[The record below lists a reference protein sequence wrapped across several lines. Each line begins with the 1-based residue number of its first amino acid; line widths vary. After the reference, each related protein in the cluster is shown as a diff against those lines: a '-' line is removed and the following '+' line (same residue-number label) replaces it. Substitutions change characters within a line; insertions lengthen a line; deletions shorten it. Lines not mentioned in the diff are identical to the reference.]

1 MLRKAIDFV
10 FLTRPTLIL
19 PGWGFFVLGYL
30 HARGHMGD
38 LRPVLEVPPW
48 PTFWYGFLATT
59 FISAYIYVLNQI
71 YDRESDRLNRKLF
84 LIADGHISVGEAYT
98 FSLLLLLL
106 SFLFGALVGRDF
118 LLLLVLGTVVGTLYS
133 LPPFRFKGRPF
144 LDMLSNAVGYA
155 VLNVAAGYV
164 SGGGGIY
171 EGIRATL
178 PYFFAVSAL
187 YLNTTVPDIPGD
199 RRAGLITTGVLLG
212 ERPTAV
218 LGALFVLLTVL
229 FSLWPR
235 YNPFM
240 LVVGAISLPFYSY
253 GAVRG
258 DEFSIK
264 LAYRVSGV
272 AFVLAL
278 IVKYPPFLIPA
289 VIVLIALKVY
299 YRLRFNLD
307 YPSLTGR

>member
-1 MLRKAIDFV
+1 MLRKLVDFV

-19 PGWGFFVLGYL
+19 PGWGFYVLGYL
-30 HARGHMGD
+30 HVVGRMGD
-38 LRPVLEVPPW
+38 LRPVLNVPSLPE
-48 PTFWYGFLATT
+48 FWYGFLSAT

-84 LIADGHISVGEAYT
+84 LIADGHIGVGEAGA
-98 FSLLLLLL
+98 FALLLLLL
-106 SFLFGALVGRDF
+106 SFVFGALVGTDF
-118 LLLLVLGTVVGTLYS
+118 LLLLIAGAVVGTLYS

-144 LDMLSNAVGYA
+144 LDMLSNALGYA
-155 VLNVAAGYV
+155 VLNVSAGYV
-164 SGGGGIY
+164 AGGGNLTDSLSI
-171 EGIRATL
+171 TV

-212 ERPTAV
+212 ERVTAT
-218 LGALFVLLTVL
+218 LGAFFVLLTVL
-229 FSLWPR
+229 FSLWPSF
-235 YNPFM
+235 NPM
-240 LVVGAISLPFYSY
+240 MAVVGAVSLPFYIW

-278 IVKYPPFLIPA
+278 IVKYPPFLLPA
-289 VIVLIALKVY
+289 LTVFVALKLY
-299 YRLRFNLD
+299 YHLRFNLD

>member
-1 MLRKAIDFV
+1 MLQKVIDLV
-10 FLTRPTLIL
+10 FLMRPTLIL

-30 HARGHMGD
+30 HAGSHMGD
-38 LRPVLEVPPW
+38 LHPIFEVPLRPG
-48 PTFWYGFLATT
+48 FWYGFLSTT

-84 LIADGHISVGEAYT
+84 LIADGYVSVGEAYV
-98 FSLLLLLL
+98 FSLILLLL
-106 SFLFGALVGRDF
+106 SFVFGALVGKAF
-118 LLLLVLGTVVGTLYS
+118 LLLLALGTVVGTLYS

-144 LDMLSNAVGYA
+144 LDMFSNAVGYA
-155 VLNVAAGYV
+155 ILNVAAGYV
-164 SGGGGIY
+164 SGGGDTY
-171 EGIRATL
+171 EGLRATL

-199 RRAGLITTGVLLG
+199 REANLITTGVLLG
-212 ERPTAV
+212 PRLTAI

-229 FSLWPR
+229 FSLWPA

-240 LVVGAISLPFYSY
+240 LVVGGVSLPFYLY
-253 GAVRG
+253 AALRG
-258 DEFSIK
+258 DEFSVK
-264 LAYRVSGV
+264 LAYRASGL
-272 AFVLAL
+272 AFVLLL
-278 IVKYPPFLIPA
+278 ILKYPPFLVPA
-289 VIVLIALKVY
+289 LVVLVALKVY

>member
-1 MLRKAIDFV
+1 M
-10 FLTRPTLIL
+10 
-19 PGWGFFVLGYL
+19 GYL
-30 HARGHMGD
+30 HALSRMGD
-38 LRPVLEVPPW
+38 LRPVFDVPLSSK
-48 PTFWYGFLATT
+48 FWYGFLATT

-84 LIADGHISVGEAYT
+84 LIADGYISVGEAYV
-98 FSLLLLLL
+98 FALLLMLL
-106 SFLFGALVGRDF
+106 SFVFGALVGKVF
-118 LLLLVLGTVVGTLYS
+118 LILLALGAVVGTLYS

-144 LDMLSNAVGYA
+144 LDMLSNALGYA
-155 VLNVAAGYV
+155 ILNVAAGYV

-199 RRAGLITTGVLLG
+199 RKARLITTGVLLG
-212 ERPTAV
+212 PRLTAF

-240 LVVGAISLPFYSY
+240 LAVGGISLPFYLY
-253 GAVRG
+253 AALRG
-258 DEFSIK
+258 EEFPVK
-264 LAYRVSGV
+264 LAYRVSGL
-272 AFVLAL
+272 AFVLL
-278 IVKYPPFLIPA
+278 LVLKYPPFLVPA
-289 VIVLIALKVY
+289 LIVLVALKAY

>member
-1 MLRKAIDFV
+1 LVDFV
-10 FLTRPTLIL
+10 FLMRPTLIL
-19 PGWGFFVLGYL
+19 PGWGFYVLGYL
-30 HARGHMGD
+30 HFIGRMGD
-38 LRPVLEVPPW
+38 LRPVMEIPAHPG
-48 PTFWYGFLATT
+48 FWYGFLSTT

-84 LIADGHISVGEAYT
+84 LIADGHIGVGEAGA
-98 FSLLLLLL
+98 FALILLIL
-106 SFLFGALVGRDF
+106 SFVFGVLVGTDF
-118 LLLLVLGTVVGTLYS
+118 LVLLIVGAVVGTLYS

-144 LDMLSNAVGYA
+144 LDMLSNALGYA

-164 SGGGGIY
+164 SGGGDLVSGLSV
-171 EGIRATL
+171 TL

-199 RRAGLITTGVLLG
+199 RRAGLITTGVFLG
-212 ERPTAV
+212 ERITAA
-218 LGALFVLLTVL
+218 LGALFVLLTAL
-229 FSLWPR
+229 FSLWPFF
-235 YNPFM
+235 NPLM
-240 LVVGAISLPFYSY
+240 AVVGSVSLPFYVW

-258 DEFSIK
+258 NEFSIK
-264 LAYRVSGV
+264 LAYRVSGI

-278 IVKYPPFLIPA
+278 IAKYPPFLLPA
-289 VIVLIALKVY
+289 ITVLVALKVY